1 MYPFIFNTFKQLM
14 TNNNHS
20 FLNISRIILT
30 FLVVTSFASQVASE
44 TINHALDSEFKIEF
58 SLFDDH
64 SDKNEKNDKKEKDDL
79 ELQDPL
85 SNFDSLE
92 FNKSNSTRKILS
104 ITPSCIE
111 ISYSITSPPPELSL
125 RF

>member
-1 MYPFIFNTFKQLM
+1 MYPFIFKAFKLLM

-20 FLNISRIILT
+20 FLSISRIILT
-30 FLVVTSFASQVASE
+30 FLVVISFASQVASE

-64 SDKNEKNDKKEKDDL
+64 NDKNEKNDKKEKDDL

-85 SNFDSLE
+85 SNSDTLD
-92 FNKSNSTRKILS
+92 FNKSNSIRKILA
-104 ITPSCIE
+104 ITPNCIE
-111 ISYSITSPPPELSL
+111 ISYSITSPPPDIS
-125 RF
+125 